1 MLESEVWDILK
12 ELLMFIFCPQV
23 DKYTVTD
30 IKQSAVSQIYRRQ

>member
-12 ELLMFIFCPQV
+12 EILNMFIFCPQV

-30 IKQSAVSQIYRRQ
+30 IELSTVSHIYR